1 VKNKKPGNDNLL
13 LLSQV
18 DDFNLT
24 MIENLLNESKIP
36 YLLKRRGIG
45 GYFKIAFGGSYE
57 MADIYVSEDDY
68 ERSKEITDAYFAETV
83 NISEEEMVVES
94 DIRGLKIAKWIIR
107 LLFVIIIVLIVGA
120 AIVNFAQRIFT

>member
-1 VKNKKPGNDNLL
+1 MKNKKPGNDNLL

-18 DDFNLT
+18 DDYNVS
-24 MIENLLNESKIP
+24 MVENLLNESKIP

-68 ERSKEITDAYFAETV
+68 ERAKEITDAYFAETE
-83 NISEEEMVVES
+83 NIGEEEMVEES
-94 DIRGLKIAKWIIR
+94 DIRGLKTAKWIIR
-107 LLFVIIIVLIVGA
+107 ILFAIIIVLIIGA
-120 AIVNFAQRIFT
+120 AIASFVQRIFM

>member
-24 MIENLLNESKIP
+24 MIENLLNDSQIP
-36 YLLKRRGIG
+36 YILKRRGIG
-45 GYFKIAFGGSYE
+45 GYFKIAFNGSYE

-83 NISEEEMVVES
+83 NISEEKAVES
-94 DIRGLKIAKWIIR
+94 DVQGLKAAKWIIR
-107 LLFVIIIVLIVGA
+107 ILFAIIIVIIVGA
-120 AIVNFAQRIFT
+120 AVVSFVQRFLI